1 MDPWGGAKD
10 RPRPRVASVGAAD
23 QSSGR
28 QTSAGIRGFVLR
40 VAMLLHV
47 ELLLRRTF
55 VHLVYFAPESLLP
68 RSVAKSRS
76 YDRKTIDI
84 ARRVLRD
91 DSTWIDAGANLG
103 VISTKLQR
111 AAPKGHGYAIEPI
124 DFLAADLRSRL
135 PGVSIW
141 QVALGTDRSTVELRV
156 NRDNPAV
163 SSVKV
168 RPSIEAGHAVEV
180 MTVEMMPLDDIVDPS
195 HVVDFIK
202 IDVENFE
209 LEVIRGSRRIL
220 STNRPVV
227 VFESTRALLPPII
240 EVFRS
245 CGLVV
250 MTVDAALAGI
260 TAQDEELL
268 EGDNGT
274 GDYYFVALDPECQ
287 QIQQAK

>member
-1 MDPWGGAKD
+1 M
-10 RPRPRVASVGAAD
+10 ASVGGTD

-28 QTSAGIRGFVLR
+28 QVSTGIRGFVLR
-40 VAMLLHV
+40 VARLLHG

-55 VHLVYFAPESLLP
+55 VHLVDVAPEILLP
-68 RSVAKSRS
+68 RGVAKSRS

-111 AAPKGHGYAIEPI
+111 AAPKGQGYAIEPI
-124 DFLAADLRSRL
+124 AFLAANLRTRL
-135 PGVSIW
+135 PRVSIW
-141 QVALGTDRSTVELRV
+141 QVALGTDRSTVEFRV

-163 SSVKV
+163 SSVTV
-168 RPSIEAGHAVEV
+168 RHSIEAGHAVEV
-180 MTVEMMPLDDIVDPS
+180 ITVEMMPLDDIIDPS
-195 HVVDFIK
+195 QVVDFIK

-240 EVFRS
+240 EVFS
-245 CGLVV
+245 LCGLVV

-260 TAQDEELL
+260 TAQDDELL
-268 EGDNGT
+268 KGDNGT
-274 GDYYFVALDPECQ
+274 GDYYFVALDPERQ
-287 QIQQAK
+287 QIRQTK